1 MTAPP
6 TSVEDYLAGL
16 PDGTREVVDQ
26 VVAAV
31 RRALPE
37 CEEKIRYGM
46 PAFMFGGARYGV
58 HVAGWKNHVG
68 LYPVA
73 RLDPVLESELEPY
86 RTHKDTVSFVYRDG
100 VPYDLVERV
109 VAELARRHASGA

>member
-1 MTAPP
+1 MTTPP
-6 TSVEDYLAGL
+6 TSVEAYLAGF
-16 PDGTREVVDQ
+16 PDGTREVLEQ

-31 RRALPE
+31 RRALPG

-46 PAFMFGGARYGV
+46 PAFMFDGARYGI

-73 RLDPVLESELEPY
+73 RLDPDLEAELEPY
-86 RTHKDTVSFVYRDG
+86 RTHKDTVRFVYRDG

-109 VAELARRHASGA
+109 VAELARRHASG